1 MKKLKFIAFIAIFI
15 FNMVCFQSIAKIYV
29 FEYDKLTLFGYTK
42 YLETPE
48 YINDCYLIINTSEKS
63 STLENYMFHS
73 KQLVSNFITD
83 YDYIN
88 SWDDSIRYGELI
100 LPWNIRNAT
109 FMVYDKNNLKCLEIT
124 ISNDCVSSFFMWQNN
139 NIILKIIGEISMIPE
154 GQEGIYCFSKG
165 LYTKYNFKNDLYF
178 LEKQKQFDEFY
189 KTTATFYPTGELY
202 SYTSTSFELDYE
214 FGEIDGEIPYAIV
227 SHVEK
232 YFNKDG
238 TIIYSVIE

>member
-1 MKKLKFIAFIAIFI
+1 MAKTYAF
-15 FNMVCFQSIAKIYV
+15 K
-29 FEYDKLTLFGYTK
+29 YDKLTLFGYTE
-42 YLETPE
+42 YLETPK
-48 YINDCYLIINTSEKS
+48 YINDCSLIINTSEKS
-63 STLENYMFHS
+63 SILENYMFHS

-83 YDYIN
+83 YEYIN

-109 FMVYDKNNLKCLEIT
+109 FMVYDKNNIKCLEIT
-124 ISNDCVSSFFMWQNN
+124 ISNDCISSFFMWQNS
-139 NIILKIIGEISMIPE
+139 IPILEVVGEISMIPE

-165 LYTKYNFKNDLYF
+165 LYTKYNFKNGLYF

-189 KTTATFYPTGELY
+189 KTTTTFYPTGELY
-202 SYTSTSFELDYE
+202 SYTSTSFKLDYE

-232 YFNKDG
+232 YFDKDG
-238 TIIYSVIE
+238 NEID